1 MIAKMLESCVYQE
14 PPSIYTKAFYGLTL
28 LAVGYLG
35 ISEAIG
41 KHLNYSKF
49 WNSGSD
55 KSTQVLLPSKVGML
69 IAYTPSLL
77 AGVASFWVFSGS
89 DDDGGIRFLMLKSAI
104 TIHFLK
110 RDLEVLFLH
119 KFSGHMVLNTAL
131 IISSTYLSSAASM
144 IYIQHRVQGF
154 PEPPVDLK
162 YLGLLV
168 FVVGIVGN
176 FYHHYLLSKLRDKN
190 VKGYTIPRGGLFSL
204 VICPHY
210 LFEILTFIGFSLISQ
225 TLFSYL
231 CAAGSAAYLLARSRA
246 TRNWYRSKFEDF
258 PKNVKALIPYVL

>member
-1 MIAKMLESCVYQE
+1 MLPKMLKSCVFQE
-14 PPSIYTKAFYGLTL
+14 PSSIYTKAFYGLTI

-41 KHLNYSKF
+41 KHLGYSKF
-49 WNSGSD
+49 WNSGSN
-55 KSTQVLLPSKVGML
+55 TQILLPSKVGML
-69 IAYTPSLL
+69 LAYTPSLL
-77 AGVASFWVFSGS
+77 AGVSSFWVFPN
-89 DDDGGIRFLMLKSAI
+89 DDGGIRFLMLKSAI

-119 KFSGHMVLNTAL
+119 KFSGYMVLNTAL
-131 IISSTYLSSAASM
+131 IISSTYLTSAASM

-154 PEPPVDLK
+154 PEPSVDLK
-162 YLGLLV
+162 YLGILV
-168 FVVGIVGN
+168 FLVGIVGN

-190 VKGYTIPRGGLFSL
+190 DKGYTIPRGGLFSL
-204 VICPHY
+204 VVCPHY

-231 CAAGSAAYLLARSRA
+231 CTAGSAAYLLARSSA
-246 TRNWYRSKFEDF
+246 TRNWYHSKFEDF
-258 PKNVKALIPYVL
+258 PKNVKALIPYVF